1 MRYRIISR
9 YLIREITGIFA
20 LGLTIFTMVLLM
32 GRMVKL
38 MEMVV
43 SNGVPLVDVARLI
56 AFLLPSFLVLT
67 IPMAFLLA
75 VMLAFG
81 RLSSDNEITVLK
93 SSGLSLY
100 LLLPPVLIVALL
112 AGAMTLFISLVAVP
126 WGNSGFKQMTVDIA
140 SKYAANAIRER
151 VFLDDMPGIVL
162 YVDHYD
168 EATRRMERVMIQD
181 GRDPERPLT
190 IFAKSGLIT
199 PDITSSVLRIL
210 LHNGSIHT
218 QSTNGGYSLVS
229 FAEYL
234 LTAEA
239 GRGGVVTHTETE
251 MGVKDLFYAANA
263 PQTEPW
269 MRMKMLAE
277 MHSRFAFPFAVIV
290 FALLAVPLGLQNRRA
305 GKTSGFTISI
315 LILLIYYVLLS
326 FLRTFAEKGV
336 IPPFAALWLPNLLF
350 GAFGLALLRMAVA
363 EKSLRDIPALL
374 GLGKRNAA

>member
-1 MRYRIISR
+1 MRNRIISR

-20 LGLTIFTMVLLM
+20 LGLTIFTLVLLM

-56 AFLLPSFLVLT
+56 ALLLPSFLVLT

-75 VMLAFG
+75 VLLAFG

-93 SSGLSLY
+93 ASGLSLY

-112 AGAMTLFISLVAVP
+112 AGALTLFISLVAVP
-126 WGNSGFKQMTVDIA
+126 WGNSGFKQMTVDVA
-140 SKYAANAIRER
+140 RKYAATAIRER
-151 VFLDDMPGIVL
+151 IFLDDIPGIVL

-190 IFAKSGLIT
+190 IFAKNGLIASDT
-199 PDITSSVLRIL
+199 TSGALRIL

-218 QSTNGGYSLVS
+218 QSINGGYRLVS

-239 GRGGVVTHTETE
+239 GRGGAVVYTETE
-251 MGVKDLFYAANA
+251 MGVKDLFNAANA
-263 PQTEPW
+263 PQTSPQA
-269 MRMKMLAE
+269 RMKMLAE
-277 MHSRFAFPFAVIV
+277 MHSRFAFPCAVFV
-290 FALLAVPLGLQNRRA
+290 FALLAVPLGMQNRRA
-305 GKTSGFTISI
+305 GKTSGFTVSI
-315 LILLIYYVLLS
+315 LILLIYYILLS
-326 FLRTFAEKGV
+326 FLRTLAEKGV

-350 GAFGLALLRMAVA
+350 GGFGLALLRMAAA

-374 GLGKRNAA
+374 GFGKRRAA

>member
-1 MRYRIISR
+1 
-9 YLIREITGIFA
+9 
-20 LGLTIFTMVLLM
+20 
-32 GRMVKL
+32 
-38 MEMVV
+38 
-43 SNGVPLVDVARLI
+43 
-56 AFLLPSFLVLT
+56 
-67 IPMAFLLA
+67 
-75 VMLAFG
+75 
-81 RLSSDNEITVLK
+81 
-93 SSGLSLY
+93 
-100 LLLPPVLIVALL
+100 
-112 AGAMTLFISLVAVP
+112 
-126 WGNSGFKQMTVDIA
+126 
-140 SKYAANAIRER
+140 
-151 VFLDDMPGIVL
+151 
-162 YVDHYD
+162 
-168 EATRRMERVMIQD
+168 MIQD
-181 GRDPERPLT
+181 GRDPERALT
-190 IFAKSGLIT
+190 IFAKNGLIASDT
-199 PDITSSVLRIL
+199 TSGALRIL

-374 GLGKRNAA
+374 GFGKRKAA